1 MNFRHPCVNEY
12 FGFQKDII
20 IPFMCIDNP
29 IVYIEKAQNSMRE
42 NGENAAWD
50 EAELKGIL

>member
-12 FGFQKDII
+12 FGFQKDHM